1 VTGPFEVPVLGPAG
15 EVDTWEFTGSETA
28 DVCTLTATAPA
39 GGTWSGEGA
48 DWFDA
53 LRAVRV
59 ALDADGLLPLCAG
72 ARLNAGSSGMLADT
86 TRGTHVYLLEPRRTP
101 RKPVWIFAPAGPD
114 EVASV
119 ADQEAFFERWLSAP
133 PRRNLLE
140 PVAGLLR
147 EVWLRVRY
155 R

>member
-1 VTGPFEVPVLGPAG
+1 MTGPFSVPVLGPAG
-15 EVDTWEFTGSETA
+15 EVDTWEFTGSEAA

-39 GGTWSGEGA
+39 GGTWSGDGA

-59 ALDADGLLPLCAG
+59 ALDSAGYRPLCAG
-72 ARLNAGSSGMLADT
+72 ARLNAGSSAMLAAT
-86 TRGTHVYLLEPRRTP
+86 TQGTYVYLLEPRRTP
-101 RKPVWIFAPAGPD
+101 RYRVWIFAPAEPD

-119 ADQEAFFERWLSAP
+119 ADQDAFYERWLSTP
-133 PRRNLLE
+133 QRRNPLE
-140 PVAGLLR
+140 PVAALLR
-147 EVWLRVRY
+147 EAWLRVRY